1 MRAFIITILTCSV
14 SMSSLAIIYMAASP
28 LLSRWYSVKWR
39 YYAWLVIVVGLI
51 IPFRPQFGVAVVT
64 VDAPAETIPLV
75 QVRNTLIA
83 GITTGNIPA
92 YTPVSSGLFSGITL
106 WQALFMLWVG
116 GAVSFF
122 IYHFVK
128 HYRFTRL
135 TTRWS
140 KIIDSEEILSVLRE
154 LKDEMG
160 ISQPIGLKFCS
171 MVGTP
176 LITGFVRPCILLPK
190 TDFSSDEMRLI
201 LRHELVHHKRKDL
214 WYKSLVLI
222 ATAIHWFNPVIHRMN
237 RTINI
242 QCELSC
248 DDEVIRHTNVNTR
261 QHYSEIIL
269 RVAKVQ
275 SKPSTVLS
283 TYFFGGN
290 KDMKKRITSIM
301 DTGKK
306 RMGTAIFCVA
316 LILTLGTAIVF
327 AVNTGT
333 IGGKSAPDQDLFQT
347 GDTIA
352 VQIIADHVTDL
363 SSYEFTLSFD
373 AQALQAVNILSSID
387 IMWAGAM
394 ETETGV
400 MVANSIR
407 RYDEDGYRLDGDIS
421 GENMLLC
428 EFIMVVVRDG
438 PAEGLSIEDDFVLN
452 SVGEPMENPPSLA
465 IRVVS
470 LSSEQVLEYASLETN
485 LMEVPM
491 KDGFPEMQY
500 FEGPFKAELREPG
513 YMRGDYAGKLQLDPV
528 KTEVGTGESFQVD
541 AALGE
546 PCTSILGQ
554 IMFWFNPKELTYVG
568 FVEDEQLQPSSQL
581 LDAETGIVSI
591 SFATKEEN
599 QNLLGRFGQFEFK
612 VSEDAA
618 LSGTQAALIVVADYF
633 IKDDK
638 SGYFLSQNGDITVTS
653 R

>member
-275 SKPSTVLS
+275 SKPNTVLS

-352 VQIIADHVTDL
+352 IQVIADSVTDL
-363 SSYEFTLSFD
+363 SSYEFALGYD
-373 AQALQAVNILSSID
+373 ADALQIKNILSGIE
-387 IMWAGAM
+387 IMWAGAI
-394 ETETGV
+394 EVETGIMSV
-400 MVANSIR
+400 SSIR
-407 RYDEDGYRLDGDIS
+407 RGDEDGYPLEGDIS

-428 EFIMVVVRDG
+428 EFVAEVMRDG
-438 PAEGLSIEDDFVLN
+438 PAEGLSIQDDFVSN
-452 SVGEPMENPPSLA
+452 SAREPMENPPGLA
-465 IRVVS
+465 IRVVP
-470 LSSEQVLEYASLETN
+470 LSSEQVLEYAGQDTN
-485 LMEVPM
+485 LFEPPAE
-491 KDGFPEMQY
+491 GEILY
-500 FEGPFKAELREPG
+500 SEGPFKPELREPG
-513 YMRGDYAGKLQLDPV
+513 YMRGDYDGKLQLQAEELTV
-528 KTEVGTGESFQVD
+528 ATGESFQVEVSSN
-541 AALGE
+541 E
-546 PCTSILGQ
+546 PRSCLFTDIL
-554 IMFWFNPKELTYVG
+554 FWFDPEVLTYEG
-568 FVEDEQLQPSSQL
+568 FEGDAQLQPSSQL

-591 SFATKEEN
+591 GFKTKEEFSS
-599 QNLLGRFGQFEFK
+599 LADRFGQFQFK
-612 VSEDAA
+612 VREDAD
-618 LSGTQAALIVVADYF
+618 LSGTQSALVIVADYF
-633 IKDDK
+633 MVGEDTFSI
-638 SGYFLSQNGDITVTS
+638 LSQNGEIAVTI